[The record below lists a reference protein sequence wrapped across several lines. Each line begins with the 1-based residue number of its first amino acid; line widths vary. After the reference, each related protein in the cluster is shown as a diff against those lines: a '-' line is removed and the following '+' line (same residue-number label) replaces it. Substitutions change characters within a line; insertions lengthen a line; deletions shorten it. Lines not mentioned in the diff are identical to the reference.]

1 MPYTL
6 WNIMI
11 IIYEA
16 QLSVPGAMRIVDFF
30 YI

>member
-6 WNIMI
+6 WNIII

-16 QLSVPGAMRIVDFF
+16 HLRVPGAGTIVDFS

>member
-6 WNIMI
+6 WNIII

-16 QLSVPGAMRIVDFF
+16 QLRVPGAGIVDFF